1 VSTNSFWVKF
11 WKSGQMKFIFFTFS
25 IINIFF
31 KGLQNLGNYF
41 KLYCPIKVWKSN
53 AFSQNLKKLKCNFFV
68 SEEVEVYPMTF
79 LHQIKLFQFLTK
91 ILFQLSPLFL
101 HQEPE
106 SPNQIFFGFGDVGQ
120 ITIPK
125 NQIGQIYKRLN
136 GILDNWHIIKWV
148 KGHSS
153 EKLWNDLTTH
163 L

>member
-1 VSTNSFWVKF
+1 M
-11 WKSGQMKFIFFTFS
+11 Q
-25 IINIFF
+25 
-31 KGLQNLGNYF
+31 
-41 KLYCPIKVWKSN
+41 
-53 AFSQNLKKLKCNFFV
+53 KKLKCNFFV

-125 NQIGQIYKRLN
+125 NQIGQIYEFWMEFWIID
-136 GILDNWHIIKWV
+136 ILLSGLKVTAHKTVKWFD
-148 KGHSS
+148 HTSLESS
-153 EKLWNDLTTH
+153 KMFLI
-163 L
+163 